1 MTKTISFLT
10 ACALAAIAALPAQAG
25 GVGAADGPMMF
36 EQPINTDY
44 GDLER
49 PIEISGR
56 GPNGNR
62 MVINGRIIDDGSSL
76 PLGLGLGG
84 VGPSG
89 VEQATALG
97 NQLNVVTQGS
107 FNTVII
113 DAEQINTGNQ
123 TATTNRGQ

>member
-1 MTKTISFLT
+1 MTKTMTLLAAAAAF
-10 ACALAAIAALPAQAG
+10 AALAMPAQAG
-25 GVGAADGPMMF
+25 GVGAADGPNMF
-36 EQPINTDY
+36 EQPINTNY

-76 PLGLGLGG
+76 PLGLGFGG

-113 DAEQINTGNQ
+113 DAEQINNGNQ
-123 TATTNRGQ
+123 NATTDGGQ